1 MLEQYK
7 AYLADVG
14 NIGTRYATANGF
26 YVTIISGLLAVL
38 TLSKKGEVLERA
50 DVLLYVVVPIF
61 ACLLC
66 LVWRESILFYS
77 ALFKIKFDVL
87 RLMEKE
93 LPYQI
98 FAKEEELRD
107 LSRKTVEKGEEKSPK
122 PRRRLL
128 KNDEWIPIILC
139 LPFLG
144 IFGFGIWLALRGK
157 F

>member
-1 MLEQYK
+1 MTSDTREPTSSEAPGRGVPREQLVLEQYK

-77 ALFKIKFDVL
+77 ALFKIQV
-87 RLMEKE
+87 
-93 LPYQI
+93 
-98 FAKEEELRD
+98 
-107 LSRKTVEKGEEKSPK
+107 
-122 PRRRLL
+122 
-128 KNDEWIPIILC
+128 
-139 LPFLG
+139 
-144 IFGFGIWLALRGK
+144 
-157 F
+157 